1 MAIELMM
8 VISMA
13 MASEVVIIVFL
24 SLAVGWGVKKMNF
37 LKIRLKGKKM
47 NFFCVVEKKLNCCFF
62 FLNGPGSTGNRG
74 TMVTLKPRLL

>member
-37 LKIRLKGKKM
+37 LKIRLK
-47 NFFCVVEKKLNCCFF
+47 EKNEFF
-62 FLNGPGSTGNRG
+62 FALWKRKKN
-74 TMVTLKPRLL
+74 